1 MRHSLRIW
9 WLFMHL
15 QLLQRIPEGRK
26 LLPLWSFHQ
35 YRRRNTSIESR
46 KALILDNLLK
56 AIDHSVV
63 AFSSNALPLLQLPEI
78 LSQHS
83 S

>member
-1 MRHSLRIW
+1 
-9 WLFMHL
+9 MHL
-15 QLLQRIPEGRK
+15 QLLRGILEGRE

-35 YRRRNTSIESR
+35 YRRRNASIESR

-63 AFSSNALPLLQLPEI
+63 AFSSDALPLLQLSRI
-78 LSQHS
+78 LIQHS
-83 S
+83 A